1 MSLPKSK
8 MISASKA
15 LLALAAKAKY
25 NNDDSCRAIQNQ
37 TVTVNVQQH
46 PNITTNT
53 TNTASPASIITN
65 TKPNDRKPD
74 EVSTFNESNIEN
86 HTEEIPIIER
96 DVNLDLEPSASN
108 SVEAIT
114 KDYYEEL
121 DNLHSIVNNYETVAK
136 ALLLIIELLQ
146 SNPLKLN
153 KIIIPTEPAFKEL
166 IMVLTGA
173 DDVEI
178 RYSEDIACGISSRKY
193 RVIEDIIVVKDQ
205 EPKSLKYAHPDVIRL
220 FDKFN
225 ISIKMLAKHG

>member
-136 ALLLIIELLQ
+136 ALLLIRLRPYSYSSFPLYSP
-146 SNPLKLN
+146 SNKLPH
-153 KIIIPTEPAFKEL
+153 IITYSTFSAKNFLYSSSLDNAISHL
-166 IMVLTGA
+166 I
-173 DDVEI
+173 
-178 RYSEDIACGISSRKY
+178 
-193 RVIEDIIVVKDQ
+193 
-205 EPKSLKYAHPDVIRL
+205 
-220 FDKFN
+220 
-225 ISIKMLAKHG
+225 